1 MRLSK
6 IALPVSF
13 LLLALGATA
22 CKGGPEGSY
31 ALDKE
36 DMKKSMEAEIAKM
49 PEDQQGFG
57 KFALV
62 MIAAMDVKLELK
74 KGGEATMTTTKPTL
88 KEGEAPKTE
97 TKTGKWRKE
106 GENVIIT
113 SEDGKDMNCAV
124 AEKKLTC
131 TGDKPGK
138 PGMVFQKS

>member
-1 MRLSK
+1 
-6 IALPVSF
+6 
-13 LLLALGATA
+13 
-22 CKGGPEGSY
+22 
-31 ALDKE
+31 
-36 DMKKSMEAEIAKM
+36 
-49 PEDQQGFG
+49 
-57 KFALV
+57 
-62 MIAAMDVKLELK
+62 
-74 KGGEATMTTTKPTL
+74 MTTTKPTL